1 MKTKYVIVGFLS
13 VILFFYFI
21 SLLRKKQ
28 LVDTELTTLCKV
40 EDIRES
46 YKGVNR
52 TITKYALIVY
62 YLDNKKYNTSFN
74 LKEGVEIGNCYE
86 MIYSSKNPKNIK
98 IYFDKQVD
106 CSKIKE

>member
-1 MKTKYVIVGFLS
+1 MKTKYVIVGFIS
-13 VILFFYFI
+13 VMFFFYFI

-28 LVDTELTTLCKV
+28 LADTEVTTLCKV

-62 YLDNKKYNTSFN
+62 YLDNKKYTTSFN
-74 LKEGVEIGNCYE
+74 VKKGVEIGNCYE
-86 MIYSSKNPKNIK
+86 MIYSSNNPKNIEV
-98 IYFDKQVD
+98 YFGKTVD
-106 CSKIKE
+106 CLKFKE